1 MRVLQIIEPA
11 YRATLE
17 EQDDTVLW
25 FTRAIRAAGAPADVL
40 LCGTAVNYTVRGQDA
55 EGFQVGGW
63 TQQHPPAIE
72 HDLTKLIE
80 SGARVAVLA
89 EDLAERGIAAEA
101 MLPGVEVL
109 SRRSLGGLC
118 AQYQRIWKW

>member
-40 LCGTAVNYTVRGQDA
+40 LCGTAVNYSVRGQDA
-55 EGFQVGGW
+55 DGFRVGGW
-63 TQQHPPAIE
+63 SQHHPPSIE
-72 HDLTKLIE
+72 HELTKLIE
-80 SGARVAVLA
+80 SGARVAALA
-89 EDLAERGIAAEA
+89 EDLAERGIQRES
-101 MLPGVEVL
+101 MLPGIEVL
-109 SRRSLGGLC
+109 GRKSLGGLC
-118 AQYQRIWKW
+118 AQYERVWKW

>member
-1 MRVLQIIEPA
+1 MRVLQMIEPA

-55 EGFQVGGW
+55 DGFRVGGW
-63 TQQHPPAIE
+63 SQLHPPAIE
-72 HDLTKLIE
+72 HEISKLIE
-80 SGARVAVLA
+80 SGARVAALA
-89 EDLAERGIAAEA
+89 EDLAERGILTES
-101 MLPGVEVL
+101 MMPGIEVL

-118 AQYQRIWKW
+118 AQYDRVWKW

>member
-72 HDLTKLIE
+72 HELTKLIE
-80 SGARVAVLA
+80 GGARVAVLA
-89 EDLAERGIAAEA
+89 EHLAERGIATEA

>member
-1 MRVLQIIEPA
+1 MIEPA

-55 EGFQVGGW
+55 EGFRVGGW
-63 TQQHPPAIE
+63 TQRHPPAIE
-72 HDLTKLIE
+72 HELTKLIE

-89 EDLAERGIAAEA
+89 EDLAERGIPGEA
-101 MLPGVEVL
+101 MLPGIEVL

-118 AQYQRIWKW
+118 AQYARVWKW

>member
-40 LCGTAVNYTVRGQDA
+40 LCCTAVNYCVRGQDA
-55 EGFQVGGW
+55 EGFRVGGW
-63 TQQHPPAIE
+63 AQRHPPAIE
-72 HDLTKLIE
+72 HEITKLIE
-80 SGARVAVLA
+80 GGARVAAIA
-89 EDLAERGIAAEA
+89 EDLAERGIHTEA
-101 MLPGVEVL
+101 ILPGIEVL
-109 SRRSLGGLC
+109 SRKSLGGLC
-118 AQYQRIWKW
+118 AQYDRLWKW

>member
-17 EQDDTVLW
+17 EQDDAVLW
-25 FTRAIRAAGAPADVL
+25 FTRAIRAAGAPADIL

-55 EGFQVGGW
+55 DGFQVGAW

-72 HDLTKLIE
+72 HELTKLID

-89 EDLAERGIAAEA
+89 EDLAERGIGTES
-101 MLPGVEVL
+101 M
-109 SRRSLGGLC
+109 
-118 AQYQRIWKW
+118 

>member
-72 HDLTKLIE
+72 HELTKLIE